1 MKRVRKVK
9 EQKSSQTV
17 YMKMLQS
24 LRSTISAEY
33 SKVLNKETRGMVLGY
48 D

>member
-1 MKRVRKVK
+1 MKKNRKIKVRKT
-9 EQKSSQTV
+9 SQTV

-24 LRSTISAEY
+24 LRSSLTSEY
-33 SKVLNKETRGMVLGY
+33 SKVLPKETRGIILGY

>member
-1 MKRVRKVK
+1 MKKIRKIKV
-9 EQKSSQTV
+9 QDVSQTV

>member
-1 MKRVRKVK
+1 MKRVKKVK
-9 EQKSSQTV
+9 VQKSSQTV

>member
-1 MKRVRKVK
+1 MKRVKKVK
-9 EQKSSQTV
+9 VQKSSPTV